1 MAADTAKSQLQAK
14 PQTQTATPD
23 AVELFL
29 RLTDRVP
36 ALLKVSV
43 VRGPHRLLVSPLRSV
58 THAKLAGCILWS
70 CMMV

>member
-1 MAADTAKSQLQAK
+1 M
-14 PQTQTATPD
+14 
-23 AVELFL
+23 ELFL

-43 VRGPHRLLVSPLRSV
+43 VRGPHRLLVSPSRSV